1 VGNKKKCK
9 FVYLRL
15 DTFKFLAG
23 YRYIYKKNSLVI
35 DLDLKNVADPKFF
48 PPHPGFLSR
57 IMIFT
62 HPGSN
67 NSTRIVCNFFKHS
80 LLFLFLDPG
89 WVKVMIRDKHPRCG
103 GKNFRIRVGV
113 GEVILK
119 CSSPMAKS
127 SVRPCLS
134 LHCTLT
140 THPCRAQPSS

>member
-1 VGNKKKCK
+1 MRKDVGNKKKCK

-35 DLDLKNVADPKFF
+35 DLDLKSVADPKFF

-89 WVKVMIRDKHPRCG
+89 WVKVMIREKFSGSGLGWGR
-103 GKNFRIRVGV
+103 
-113 GEVILK
+113 
-119 CSSPMAKS
+119 
-127 SVRPCLS
+127 
-134 LHCTLT
+134 
-140 THPCRAQPSS
+140 

>member
-1 VGNKKKCK
+1 MRKDVGNKKKCK

-35 DLDLKNVADPKFF
+35 DLDLKSVADPKFF

-89 WVKVMIRDKHPRCG
+89 SGMGKSHESWG
-103 GKNFRIRVGV
+103 GGGNPKMFIPHGK
-113 GEVILK
+113 ILGTPL
-119 CSSPMAKS
+119 SVTSLHFDNSPM
-127 SVRPCLS
+127 
-134 LHCTLT
+134 
-140 THPCRAQPSS
+140 